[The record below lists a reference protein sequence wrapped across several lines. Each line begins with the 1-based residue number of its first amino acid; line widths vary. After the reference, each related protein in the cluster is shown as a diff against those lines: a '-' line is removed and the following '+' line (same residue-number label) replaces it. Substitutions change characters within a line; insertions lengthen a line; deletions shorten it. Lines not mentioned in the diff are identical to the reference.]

1 MSNPPAGDKRSVT
14 TDALATLGTI
24 LKPGEKRDAIHLAV
38 EPVTAGEKLYPG
50 DHVTIKDGIA
60 MEAPI
65 GKGQGVVDPFLPD
78 VVRQGQLF
86 WFVMYPRQVHSLRHV
101 WTHPDFPDEA
111 GTPAP
116 AKRDDARDTAYAM
129 NVRALENAK
138 AVVTRI
144 AESIGGE
151 CEQRGTLTYD
161 VLMEGANEWVD
172 SGYHCTQQGNT
183 NWQDDFRGH
192 EQEFW
197 TAWEI
202 ITGKKAPDHE
212 AQFFSCSC

>member
-138 AVVTRI
+138 AAVRDI
-144 AESIGGE
+144 ADALNGSCGD
-151 CEQRGTLTYD
+151 RGPMTYD
-161 VLMEGANEWVD
+161 LLMEAANDWIDNGEYFV
-172 SGYHCTQQGNT
+172 QQGYES
-183 NWQDDFRGH
+183 WQDDFRMYVAR
-192 EQEFW
+192 FW
-197 TAWEI
+197 PAWET